1 MKAWNVYLERKIID
15 TVFYD
20 EDIDA
25 EEVKEGL
32 VDHDGYNPGI
42 IVKVEPINPYL
53 IEKTEEP
60 IKCPNCAGEVTAQ
73 DILFNDGVETK
84 KFKCDI
90 CGFNIARLGSSRNGS
105 PTSKDPTTLFLIQT

>member
-1 MKAWNVYLERKIID
+1 MKAWNVYLEGKIID

-90 CGFNIARLGSSRNGS
+90 CGFKYSETWKFQKWE
-105 PTSKDPTTLFLIQT
+105 PDE